1 MDYKNVI
8 VGIVGIIVAALVGIY
23 VYIYALEDVI
33 ANNLTGVAGSLMSGL
48 FVVMF
53 FLAIALLPI
62 TVLYKAI
69 KSD

>member
-8 VGIVGIIVAALVGIY
+8 VGIVGVIVAALVGIY
-23 VYIYALEDVI
+23 VYIYALEDI
-33 ANNLTGVAGSLMSGL
+33 ITNNLTGVANSLMSGL

-53 FLAIALLPI
+53 FLAISLLPI

-69 KSD
+69 QSK

>member
-33 ANNLTGVAGSLMSGL
+33 TNNLTGVAGSLMSGL